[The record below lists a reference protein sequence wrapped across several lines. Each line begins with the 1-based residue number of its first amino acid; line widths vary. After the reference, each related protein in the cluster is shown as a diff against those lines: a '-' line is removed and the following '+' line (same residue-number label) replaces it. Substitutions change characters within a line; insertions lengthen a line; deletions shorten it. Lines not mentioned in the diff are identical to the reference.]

1 MMWSKARQVFLRQS
15 EQFNGGPQSPAMFG
29 MRRVLEILLQMHKC
43 ARGLNQS
50 FEEIIVIRVGVQPKL
65 LENIVRF
72 VVASLIPTAKEGA
85 IKWIIRHFAGRV
97 DIIAF
102 ELAHELRN
110 PLAFVHVGLNL
121 TELR

>member
-1 MMWSKARQVFLRQS
+1 MMRSKARQVFLRQIA
-15 EQFNGGPQSPAMFG
+15 QFSGGPQSPAMFG

-43 ARGLNQS
+43 ARGLNQP

-85 IKWIIRHFAGRV
+85 IKRMIRHFAGRV
-97 DIIAF
+97 DIAF
-102 ELAHELRN
+102 ELTHELRN

>member
-1 MMWSKARQVFLRQS
+1 MSRSEARQVFLRQI
-15 EQFNGGPQSPAMFG
+15 EQFSGGPQSPAMFG
-29 MRRVLEILLQMHKC
+29 MRRVLESLLQMHKC

-85 IKWIIRHFAGRV
+85 IKRMIRHFAGRV

>member
-1 MMWSKARQVFLRQS
+1 
-15 EQFNGGPQSPAMFG
+15 MFG

-85 IKWIIRHFAGRV
+85 IKRMIRHVAGKIDMV
-97 DIIAF
+97 AF
-102 ELAHELRN
+102 QVAYEPRN
-110 PLAFVHVGLNL
+110 PLAFAHEGLNL
-121 TELR
+121 TAAQMMSKRTQLFGGQADALRIEE